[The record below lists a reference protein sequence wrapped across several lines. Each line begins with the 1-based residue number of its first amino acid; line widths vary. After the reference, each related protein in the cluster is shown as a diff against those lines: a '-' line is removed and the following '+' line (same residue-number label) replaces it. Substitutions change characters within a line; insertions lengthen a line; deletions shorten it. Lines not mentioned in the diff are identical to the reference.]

1 MKHIIILGD
10 GMADHAVERLGGKT
24 LLQTADKP
32 MMDLLAKNGRTG
44 RLITVPE
51 GFPPGSE
58 VANTAILG
66 YDLNK
71 VYEGRGPLEAASIG
85 YDMQP
90 DDFAIRCNIIT
101 LDDGKIITHNGG
113 NLQTE
118 DARVLIDYL
127 NETLAKP
134 INEREGCERVKFI
147 CGIQYRHLLVIKG
160 GNKHIECAPPHDHP
174 NEPWRPLMV
183 APLSPPEK
191 APLSSPEGDTLA
203 GKPALKS
210 NEAPSGAVGGA
221 LSPEQTASLMNELIL
236 RSQELLP
243 QHPYNLAKA
252 AKGERQA
259 NSIWPW
265 SGGYRPSMQTLME
278 QYPQIKSGTVISA
291 VDLIQGIGKYAG
303 LKIVKV
309 PGATGLADTN
319 YEGKAQAAID
329 ALQHDDFV
337 FVHVEATDEAGHDGD
352 LDLKLKAINYL
363 DQRLIKPIFQ
373 AVEQM
378 EEPVCMAVLPD
389 HPTPVELR
397 IHVNE
402 PVPFLI
408 YHKGIEAD
416 DVQRYDEVSCV
427 GGAYGLLRLNQF
439 MQAFMD
445 IDY

>member
-10 GMADHAVERLGGKT
+10 GMADHKVASLNNKT
-24 LLQTADKP
+24 LLEYARP
-32 MMDLLAKNGRTG
+32 EYMNRLAREGRCG

-85 YDMQP
+85 YDMQD

-101 LDDGKIITHNGG
+101 LGDGKIITHNGG
-113 NLQTE
+113 NLETD
-118 DARVLIDYL
+118 DARQLIDYL
-127 NETLAKP
+127 NEHLAKP

-147 CGIQYRHLLVIKG
+147 TGIQYRHLLVIKG
-160 GNKHIECAPPHDHP
+160 GNKHIVCAPPHDHP
-174 NEPWRPLMV
+174 NEPWRPLLV
-183 APLSPPEK
+183 KPSVECRTENKLSPQ
-191 APLSSPEGDTLA
+191 
-203 GKPALKS
+203 
-210 NEAPSGAVGGA
+210 
-221 LSPEQTASLMNELIL
+221 QTASLLNELIL

-243 QHPYNLAKA
+243 KHPYNLAKA

-265 SGGYRPSMQTLME
+265 SGGYRPSMQTLM
-278 QYPQIKSGTVISA
+278 QQFPQIKSGAVISA
-291 VDLIQGIGKYAG
+291 VDLIQGIGRYAG
-303 LKIVKV
+303 LRIIKV
-309 PGATGLADTN
+309 PGATGLANTN

-329 ALQHDDFV
+329 ALKTDDFV

-352 LDLKLKAINYL
+352 VELKLKAIDYL
-363 DQRLIKPIFQ
+363 DKRLIKPILE
-373 AVEQM
+373 ATEQM
-378 EEPVCMAVLPD
+378 DEPVCIAILPD

-402 PVPFLI
+402 PVPFI
-408 YHKGIEAD
+408 IWHRGIEAD
-416 DVQRYDEVSCV
+416 SVEQYDEVSCV
-427 GGAYGLLRLNQF
+427 AGSYGLLKLQQF
-439 MQAFMD
+439 IQEFMK
-445 IDY
+445 IQ

>member
-24 LLQTADKP
+24 PLQYADKP
-32 MMDLLAKNGRTG
+32 MMDRLAREGRCG

-85 YDMQP
+85 YDMAD

-101 LDDGKIITHNGG
+101 LKDGKIITHNGG
-113 NLQTE
+113 NLETD

-147 CGIQYRHLLVIKG
+147 TGIQYRHLLVIKG

-174 NEPWRPLMV
+174 NEEWRPLLV
-183 APLSPPEK
+183 KPE
-191 APLSSPEGDTLA
+191 A
-203 GKPALKS
+203 GL
-210 NEAPSGAVGGA
+210 VGSDCDA
-221 LSPEQTASLMNELIL
+221 AQQTADLLNELIIK
-236 RSQELLP
+236 SQEFLAR
-243 QHPYNLAKA
+243 HPFNMERAKR
-252 AKGERQA
+252 GERQA

-278 QYPQIKSGTVISA
+278 QYPQIKTGSVISA
-291 VDLIQGIGKYAG
+291 VDLIQGIGRYAG
-303 LKIVKV
+303 LKIIKV
-309 PGATGLADTN
+309 PGATGLANTN

-352 LDLKLKAINYL
+352 LDLKLRAINYL
-363 DQRLIKPIFQ
+363 DQRLIRPII
-373 AVEQM
+373 ESIEKM
-378 EEPVCMAVLPD
+378 DEPVCVAVLPD

-402 PVPFLI
+402 PVPFI
-408 YHKGIEAD
+408 IWHKGITPD
-416 DVQRYDEVSCV
+416 DVQQYDEVSCV
-427 GGAYGLLRLNQF
+427 NGSYGMLRLAEF
-439 MQAFMD
+439 MHTF
-445 IDY
+445 I

>member
-10 GMADHAVERLGGKT
+10 GMADLPVERLGGKT
-24 LLQTADKP
+24 LLQAADKP
-32 MMDLLAKNGRTG
+32 MMDRLAREGRCG

-85 YDMQP
+85 YEMQP

-101 LDDGKIITHNGG
+101 LENGRIITHNGG

-127 NETLAKP
+127 NEKLAKP

-147 CGIQYRHLLVIKG
+147 CGIQYRHLLIVKG
-160 GNKHIECAPPHDHP
+160 GNKDVICNPPHDHP
-174 NEPWRPLMV
+174 NEEWQPLLV
-183 APLSPPEK
+183 KPARSNSTATTSRLSP
-191 APLSSPEGDTLA
+191 A
-203 GKPALKS
+203 
-210 NEAPSGAVGGA
+210 
-221 LSPEQTASLMNELIL
+221 QTATLLNELIL
-236 RSQELLP
+236 KSQELLT
-243 QHPYNLAKA
+243 QHPYNLNKA
-252 AKGERQA
+252 SKGERQA

-278 QYPQIKSGTVISA
+278 QFPQVKSGSVISA

-303 LKIVKV
+303 LKIIKV

-319 YEGKAQAAID
+319 YEGKAEAAIE
-329 ALQHDDFV
+329 AMKTDDFV

-352 LDLKLKAINYL
+352 LELKLRAINFL
-363 DQRLIKPIFQ
+363 DQRLIKPI
-373 AVEQM
+373 VEATTSVDGIIQSSG
-378 EEPVCMAVLPD
+378 EKVCIAVLPD
-389 HPTPVELR
+389 HLTPVELR
-397 IHVNE
+397 VHVGE

-408 YHKGIEAD
+408 WYPGIEAD
-416 DVQRYDEVSCV
+416 DVQQYDEVSCV
-427 GGAYGLLRLNQF
+427 GGSYGLLKLREF
-439 MQAFMD
+439 MEAFMKAEE
-445 IDY
+445 